1 MALILVAEPAAP
13 VAATLRRFLEMAGHE
28 VLVANRLA
36 EAEARVQE
44 QAPQAVLASCSPGL
58 DGEDLCRRVKEV
70 APGTPVLLLYPPEEE
85 MAETR
90 ATSVGADACLVGPLK
105 RPNVLSTL
113 ALMLK
118 LASARAEPDIP
129 VVEDVLEEEPTT
141 DPGAP
146 ATAAPQP
153 EPRLAA
159 ARPAPEASPD
169 LEFLKR
175 LLFMEL
181 KRSRRYRYP
190 ISLLLL
196 EPDRFA
202 ERTASRTQAER
213 TSALA
218 EMLGRLTQSL
228 REIDVAVPFAQGRFI
243 VFLPHTPYLGARI
256 VAERLLQ
263 RVKEVESVPEL
274 TASIGLAVFE
284 PLTGSTKNQVS
295 FGSMLKEASE
305 ALKRAQAAGGDRL
318 EMGERG
324 RPDPFS
330 LE

>member
-1 MALILVAEPAAP
+1 MALVLLAEPAAA

-28 VLVANRLA
+28 VLVASRLS

-85 MAETR
+85 MAEAR

-129 VVEDVLEEEPTT
+129 VVEDVLDEEPTT
-141 DPGAP
+141 DPGTPAAQAP
-146 ATAAPQP
+146 PPEQP
-153 EPRLAA
+153 
-159 ARPAPEASPD
+159 RPAVARTETSPD

-218 EMLGRLTQSL
+218 EVLRRLTQSL

-243 VFLPHTPYLGARI
+243 VFLPHTPYVGARI

-274 TASIGLAVFE
+274 TASIGVAVFE

-318 EMGERG
+318 EVGERG

>member
-1 MALILVAEPAAP
+1 MALVLLAEPAAP

-28 VLVANRLA
+28 VLVASRLA

-44 QAPQAVLASCSPGL
+44 QAPQAVLASCSSGL
-58 DGEDLCRRVKEV
+58 DGEELCRRVKEV
-70 APGTPVLLLYPPEEE
+70 APATPVLLLYPPEEE
-85 MAETR
+85 MAEAR
-90 ATSVGADACLVGPLK
+90 ATAVGADACLVGPLK

-113 ALMLK
+113 ALMLR

-129 VVEDVLEEEPTT
+129 VVEEVLEEEPTT
-141 DPGAP
+141 DPGTPAAEAP
-146 ATAAPQP
+146 GP
-153 EPRLAA
+153 EPRPAV
-159 ARPAPEASPD
+159 ARAEPSPD

-202 ERTASRTQAER
+202 ERTASCTQAER

-218 EMLGRLTQSL
+218 ELLGRLTHSL

-243 VFLPHTPYLGARI
+243 VFLPHTPSVGARI

-263 RVKEVESVPEL
+263 RVKEVGSVPEL

-318 EMGERG
+318 EVGERG
-324 RPDPFS
+324 RPDPFG